1 VLSVKTI
8 ILKLDCPDTGILDQT
23 IQAYTDGMN
32 HVSAV
37 VYALGKPKGSVAL
50 QKEVYPTLRG
60 VFGLKSQMAC
70 NVVRQVTGT
79 YRTLQQQVKIKKSEW
94 QEIEFAPTNMTFS
107 FRRDFTI
114 DGDQIGLTTLEGRKI
129 FRFLRYP
136 YMETYLDNS
145 WKFGASKLVKHR
157 DGAYYF
163 HLCCEKEADTREVTE
178 SSNFMGVDVGQSF
191 LAVASTT
198 DKKCKFFCGG
208 EAKNLRNI
216 YSNMRKRLQSK
227 GTRSAT
233 RMLKHL
239 SGWERRL
246 MTDMNHC
253 VSKEIVEFAV
263 QNDVDVIGL
272 EDLTGIRNT
281 TKTHKKQKYTHHS
294 WAFYELQT
302 FIEYKAR
309 ERGIT
314 TIYIDP
320 AYTSQTCP
328 RCKHI
333 SKNNRHRKSFV
344 CECCGFALHAD
355 LIGARNIESRART
368 VRYSLEVQGCS
379 QPPIREL
386 STDRVP
392 SPGL

>member
-1 VLSVKTI
+1 MLTVKTI

-32 HVSAV
+32 FVSTV
-37 VYALGKPKGSVAL
+37 VYNLGKPKGSVAL
-50 QKEVYPTLRG
+50 QKVVYPTLREEYN
-60 VFGLKSQMAC
+60 LKSQMAC

-79 YRTLQQQVKIKKSEW
+79 YRTLQQQVKTKKTKW
-94 QEIEFAPTNMTFS
+94 QEIEFAPTNMTCS
-107 FRRDFTI
+107 FKRDFTI
-114 DGDQIGLTTLEGRKI
+114 NGEYIGITTIEGRKT
-129 FRFLRYP
+129 FRYTRYP
-136 YMETYLDNS
+136 YMEPYLDDS
-145 WKFGASKLVKHR
+145 WKFGASKLVKHQ
-157 DGAYYF
+157 DGIYYF
-163 HLCCEKEADTREVTE
+163 HLCCEKETDTKAITE
-178 SSNFMGVDVGQSF
+178 SSNFMGVDVGLNF
-191 LAVASTT
+191 LAVVSTT

-227 GTRSAT
+227 GTRSAK

-239 SGWERRL
+239 SGRERRL

-253 VSKEIVEFAV
+253 VSKEIIEFAV

-272 EDLTGIRNT
+272 EDLAGIRNT
-281 TKTHKKQKYTHHS
+281 TKTRKKQRYNHQS

-302 FIEYKAR
+302 FIEYKAK

-314 TIYIDP
+314 TVYIDP

-368 VRYSLEVQGCS
+368 VRYNLEVQGCS

-386 STDRVP
+386 PRSRVP
-392 SPGL
+392 SLGL